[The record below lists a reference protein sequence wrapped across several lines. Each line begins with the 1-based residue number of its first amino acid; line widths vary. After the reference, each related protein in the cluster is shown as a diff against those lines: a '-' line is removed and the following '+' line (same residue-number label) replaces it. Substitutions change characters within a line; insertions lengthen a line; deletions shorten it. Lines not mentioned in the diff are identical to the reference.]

1 MIICIRF
8 RNLNMSCLYQEKA
21 QKLRFFAKKIENC
34 DFASQISSK
43 MVNFE
48 EKGSNWASLE

>member
-48 EKGSNWASLE
+48 EKGSN